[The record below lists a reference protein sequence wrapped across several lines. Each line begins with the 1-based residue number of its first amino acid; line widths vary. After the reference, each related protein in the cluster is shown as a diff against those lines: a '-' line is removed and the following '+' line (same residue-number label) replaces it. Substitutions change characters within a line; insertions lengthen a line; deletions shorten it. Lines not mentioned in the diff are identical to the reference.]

1 MSGSLRFPAFYIDR
15 DVFRMKNKISRRQ
28 FLQVA
33 GASAAALLLASCSG
47 NSASSVS
54 SSSVAS
60 SAASSVAA
68 SSAAASSEATS
79 TVTTTGKT
87 LVVYFSATGTTQGVA
102 QTIADTVGADLFE
115 VVPSDP
121 YTSDDLTWTN
131 NDSRVSR
138 EHNDEGLRAVALES
152 TDVDGWD
159 DYDTVF
165 IGYPIWWGIAA
176 WPMSSFVAVNDFTGK
191 TVIPFCTSVSSGIGQ
206 SGELLAELAGTGSWL
221 DGYRFSS
228 STTANDIAALPES
241 LSL

>member
-1 MSGSLRFPAFYIDR
+1 
-15 DVFRMKNKISRRQ
+15 MKNKISRRQ
-28 FLQVA
+28 FLQAA

-121 YTSDDLTWTN
+121 YTSDDLNWTN

-191 TVIPFCTSVSSGIGQ
+191 NVVPFCTSLSSGIGQ

-228 STTANDIAALPES
+228 STTANDIAALAES

>member
-1 MSGSLRFPAFYIDR
+1 
-15 DVFRMKNKISRRQ
+15 MKNKISRRQ
-28 FLQVA
+28 FLQAA

-54 SSSVAS
+54 SSSAAS

-68 SSAAASSEATS
+68 SSAAASSEAAS

-87 LVVYFSATGTTQGVA
+87 LVVYFSATGTTEGVA
-102 QTIADTVGADLFE
+102 QAIADTVGADLFE
-115 VVPSDP
+115 VIPSDP
-121 YTSDDLTWTN
+121 YTSDDLNWTN

-176 WPMSSFVAVNDFTGK
+176 WPMNGFVSANDFSGK
-191 TVIPFCTSVSSGIGQ
+191 NVVPFCTSLSSGIGQ

-221 DGYRFSS
+221 DGQRFSRS
-228 STTANDIAALPES
+228 SSEADIASWVNGLN
-241 LSL
+241 L

>member
-1 MSGSLRFPAFYIDR
+1 
-15 DVFRMKNKISRRQ
+15 MKNKISRRQ
-28 FLQVA
+28 FLQAA

-60 SAASSVAA
+60 SEAA

-102 QTIADTVGADLFE
+102 QAIADTVGADLFE

-121 YTSDDLTWTN
+121 YDDLNWTN

-191 TVIPFCTSVSSGIGQ
+191 NVVPFCTSLSSGIGQ
-206 SGELLAELAGTGSWL
+206 SGKLLAELAGTGSWL

-228 STTANDIAALPES
+228 STTANDIAALAES

>member
-1 MSGSLRFPAFYIDR
+1 
-15 DVFRMKNKISRRQ
+15 MKNKISRRQ

-60 SAASSVAA
+60 SEAA

-121 YTSDDLTWTN
+121 YTSDDLNWTN

-165 IGYPIWWGIAA
+165 IGYPIWC
-176 WPMSSFVAVNDFTGK
+176 TGK
-191 TVIPFCTSVSSGIGQ
+191 NVVPFCTSLSSGIGQ
-206 SGELLAELAGTGSWL
+206 SGKLLAELADAGTWL
-221 DGYRFSS
+221 DGQRFSHS
-228 STTANDIAALPES
+228 SSEADIASWVNGLN
-241 LSL
+241 L

>member
-1 MSGSLRFPAFYIDR
+1 
-15 DVFRMKNKISRRQ
+15 MKNKISRRQ
-28 FLQVA
+28 FLQAA

-47 NSASSVS
+47 NSVSSVS

-87 LVVYFSATGTTQGVA
+87 LVVYFSATGTTQSVA

-121 YTSDDLTWTN
+121 YTSDDLNWTN

-165 IGYPIWWGIAA
+165 IGYPIWWAIAA
-176 WPMSSFVAVNDFTGK
+176 WPVNNFVKNNDFTGK
-191 TVIPFCTSVSSGIGQ
+191 TVIPFCTSSSSGLGQ
-206 SGELLAELAGTGSWL
+206 SGDLLEQMANGGTWL
-221 DGYRFSS
+221 TGQRFSS
-228 STTANDIAALPES
+228 GASASSVRDWAAGLG
-241 LSL
+241 L

>member
-1 MSGSLRFPAFYIDR
+1 
-15 DVFRMKNKISRRQ
+15 MKNKISRRQ

-54 SSSVAS
+54 SSS
-60 SAASSVAA
+60 
-68 SSAAASSEATS
+68 AAASSEAAS

-121 YTSDDLTWTN
+121 YTSDDLNWTN

-152 TDVDGWD
+152 TGVDGWD

-191 TVIPFCTSVSSGIGQ
+191 TVIPFCTSTSSGIGQ
-206 SGELLAELAGTGSWL
+206 SGDLLAELADAGTWL
-221 DGYRFSS
+221 DGQRFSRGS
-228 STTANDIAALPES
+228 SESDIASWIAGLN
-241 LSL
+241 L

>member
-1 MSGSLRFPAFYIDR
+1 MNK
-15 DVFRMKNKISRRQ
+15 MKNKISRRQ
-28 FLQVA
+28 FLQAA

-54 SSSVAS
+54 SSSAAS

-68 SSAAASSEATS
+68 SSAAASSEAAS

-87 LVVYFSATGTTQGVA
+87 LVVYFSATGTTEGVA
-102 QTIADTVGADLFE
+102 QAIADTVGADLFK

-121 YTSDDLTWTN
+121 YTSDDLNWTN

-221 DGYRFSS
+221 DGQRFSRS
-228 STTANDIAALPES
+228 SSEADIASWVNGLN
-241 LSL
+241 L

>member
-1 MSGSLRFPAFYIDR
+1 MNK
-15 DVFRMKNKISRRQ
+15 MKNKISRRQ

-54 SSSVAS
+54 S
-60 SAASSVAA
+60 

-121 YTSDDLTWTN
+121 YTSDDLNWTN

-191 TVIPFCTSVSSGIGQ
+191 TVIPFCTSTSSGIGQ
-206 SGELLAELAGTGSWL
+206 SGDLLAELADAGTWL
-221 DGYRFSS
+221 DGQRFSRGS
-228 STTANDIAALPES
+228 SEADIASWVNGLN
-241 LSL
+241 L

>member
-1 MSGSLRFPAFYIDR
+1 
-15 DVFRMKNKISRRQ
+15 MKNKISRRQ
-28 FLQVA
+28 FLQAA

-47 NSASSVS
+47 NSVSSVS

-87 LVVYFSATGTTQGVA
+87 LVVYFSATGTTQSVA

-121 YTSDDLTWTN
+121 YTSDDLDWTN

-138 EHNDEGLRAVALES
+138 EHN
-152 TDVDGWD
+152 
-159 DYDTVF
+159 Y
-165 IGYPIWWGIAA
+165 
-176 WPMSSFVAVNDFTGK
+176 
-191 TVIPFCTSVSSGIGQ
+191 
-206 SGELLAELAGTGSWL
+206 
-221 DGYRFSS
+221 
-228 STTANDIAALPES
+228 
-241 LSL
+241 